1 MTRTAFSASLPMT
14 LLLAVLVGSAGAQQ
28 TNNASPAVQAEPAY
42 LLHYQLKAGETLQYQ
57 VTHVA
62 KTKTRIRGKDELTN
76 VRSLSTKVWNVESVD
91 PATGQMTFVHMV
103 QDTELSQKIGE
114 ADEVRWDSKSGE
126 DPPYQFEAVKA
137 TLGKPLTT
145 VSINGQ
151 GQEKERESHAGTK
164 ANLGMGGLTMPL
176 PPKAI
181 KVGDTWAV
189 PRQTHARLAG
199 GQVKRI
205 DVRELYTLKKVQT
218 GVATITVQ
226 SQPIT
231 PISDPKVKSQVVQQL
246 SNGTIKFDIDA
257 GRVLSKQ
264 LDWDETVVGF
274 EGAESM
280 MEYRARL
287 NETLVETKTS
297 VAARSIDQLKLK

>member
-1 MTRTAFSASLPMT
+1 MIRIALSTCLPMT
-14 LLLAVLVGSAGAQQ
+14 LLLAVLAGSVGGQQ
-28 TNNASPAVQAEPAY
+28 TENASPAVQAEPAY
-42 LLHYQLKAGETLQYQ
+42 LLHYQLKAGETLKYQ
-57 VTHVA
+57 VTHMA

-76 VRSLSTKVWNVESVD
+76 VRSLSTKVWNVQEVD
-91 PATGQMTFVHMV
+91 ANNGQMTFEHMV

-114 ADEVRWDSKSGE
+114 ADEIRWDSKSGE
-126 DPPYQFEAVKA
+126 APPYQFEMVQS

-151 GQEKERESHAGTK
+151 GQEKERENHAGTK
-164 ANLGMGGLTMPL
+164 ANLGMGGLTLPL
-176 PPKAI
+176 PAKAI
-181 KVGDTWAV
+181 KIGDTWAV

-199 GQVKRI
+199 GEVKRI
-205 DVRELYTLKKVQT
+205 DVRELYTLTKVQT
-218 GVATITVQ
+218 GVATITVR

-231 PISDPKVKSQVVQQL
+231 PINDSKVKSQVVQQL

-257 GRVLSKQ
+257 GRVISKQ

-274 EGAESM
+274 EGAESL

-287 NETLVETKTS
+287 TETLIETKTK
-297 VAARSIDQLKLK
+297 VAANSIDQLKIK